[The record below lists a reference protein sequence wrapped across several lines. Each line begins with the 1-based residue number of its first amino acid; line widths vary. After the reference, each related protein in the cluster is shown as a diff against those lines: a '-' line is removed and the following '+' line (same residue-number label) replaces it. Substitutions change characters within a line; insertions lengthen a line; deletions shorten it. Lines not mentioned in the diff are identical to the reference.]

1 MILIVRPWPSDN
13 HILSRPTP
21 FFFSPGDEEC
31 SQGGTELLG
40 VEGAERPQP
49 QTLVVPRAE
58 HPAHDGPCRTGD
70 TEGGLSRKR
79 GRDF

>member
-1 MILIVRPWPSDN
+1 MILIVRPRPSDN

-21 FFFSPGDEEC
+21 FFPGDEEC
-31 SQGGTELLG
+31 SQGGTELPG
-40 VEGAERPQP
+40 VEGAERPRP
-49 QTLVVPRAE
+49 QALVVPGAE
-58 HPAHDGPCRTGD
+58 HPAHDGPRRTGD